1 MTITKRLASDHLVF
15 FLHLLG
21 LDTNGHG
28 HKPQSDKYIDNIAV
42 VDAGIAKVVQLLNDF
57 FADNRF
63 ISFTLKEFIR
73 TI

>member
-1 MTITKRLASDHLVF
+1 MAITERLASDRLVF

-42 VDAGIAKVVQLLNDF
+42 VDAGIARVVQLLDDF
-57 FADNRF
+57 YADNRF
-63 ISFTLKEFIR
+63 IFVI
-73 TI
+73 